1 VIQLTVYYRKCSAG
15 VSLTSSSCTLEI
27 FSALRPPRYL
37 DEKKEHYIVSRRASP
52 GYMRGGGLVPVIKDD
67 SSKESKLI
75 ELGLRIRN
83 FVPLSCSM

>member
-1 VIQLTVYYRKCSAG
+1 
-15 VSLTSSSCTLEI
+15 
-27 FSALRPPRYL
+27 
-37 DEKKEHYIVSRRASP
+37 
-52 GYMRGGGLVPVIKDD
+52 LVPVIKDD